1 MRPVP
6 FATRCLLLTLALV
19 PAAAGGGAAH
29 AAPAREMLPIVLG
42 SVNVTVSPDVAI
54 LQDAY
59 VPKGEIHDGDLV
71 SVMGNVRV
79 DGEVTGQIVV
89 VMGSLEMSG
98 TAHGDVVSVMS
109 RAHLADTAR
118 IGGQI
123 VGVGW
128 SIRRDAGSEVD
139 GQIVNIGFMNLLP
152 FAGAGGGL
160 SGILRFLF
168 ILHLIKLTFLFVI
181 LLVITAL
188 IPRRLSVIAAAFP
201 KQWGW
206 ALLAGLLTYCGVLI
220 GVFILAVTII
230 GLPLAFAL
238 WYLAKGIKWVGLA
251 SVFYLVGQTAGRNLF
266 RRELPHLAS
275 VLGGFV
281 LYALITMVPG
291 LGWAFNLILS
301 MMALGLALVTR
312 LGAEPAPLEQPAGV
326 PPPSGAPFAG
336 DPPPPGHTM
345 ASAPLDASGA
355 GVPPVVS

>member
-6 FATRCLLLTLALV
+6 PTAFCLALV
-19 PAAAGGGAAH
+19 ALVAAAAADGGCAH
-29 AAPAREMLPIVLG
+29 AAPARSIIPLVATSM
-42 SVNVTVSPDVAI
+42 NVSISPDVAFG
-54 LQDAY
+54 QDAY
-59 VPKGEIHDGDLV
+59 VPAGEVHEGDLV
-71 SVMGNVRV
+71 TVMGDARV
-79 DGEVTGQIVV
+79 EGEVTGSIVV

-109 RAHLADTAR
+109 RTHLSDTAR
-118 IGGQI
+118 IGGEL

-128 SIRRDAGSEVD
+128 SIQREMGSEV
-139 GQIVNIGFMNLLP
+139 GGEVVNIGFMNLLP
-152 FAGAGGGL
+152 FAGYGGGL
-160 SGILRFLF
+160 SGILRFLL

-181 LLVITAL
+181 LLLITAL

-201 KQWGW
+201 QQWGW
-206 ALLAGLLTYCGVLI
+206 GLLVGLLAYCGVLI

-251 SVFYLVGQTAGRNLF
+251 SIFYLVGQTAGRNLF

-281 LYALITMVPG
+281 CYAIITMVPG

-301 MMALGLALVTR
+301 MLALGLALVTR
-312 LGAEPAPLEQPAGV
+312 LGAEPKPQTQPAGAPA
-326 PPPSGAPFAG
+326 PPGARIADGAPPIEPSSG
-336 DPPPPGHTM
+336 V
-345 ASAPLDASGA
+345 SA
-355 GVPPVVS
+355 PPVVS

>member
-1 MRPVP
+1 MKPVP
-6 FATRCLLLTLALV
+6 LTASALLLALSVV
-19 PAAAGGGAAH
+19 PAAGGGFLSHADPAH
-29 AAPAREMLPIVLG
+29 PLVPFVLG

-54 LQDAY
+54 MQDAY
-59 VPKGEIHDGDLV
+59 VPKGKVHDGDLV
-71 SVMGNVRV
+71 SVMGDVRV
-79 DGEVTGQIVV
+79 EGEVTGQIVV
-89 VMGSLEMSG
+89 VMGSLELSG

-118 IGGQI
+118 VGGQL

-128 SIRRDAGSEVD
+128 SIRRDMGSEVD
-139 GQIVNIGFMNLLP
+139 GQVVNIGFMNLLP
-152 FAGAGGGL
+152 FAGYGGGL
-160 SGILRFLF
+160 SGILRFLL

-188 IPRRLSVIAAAFP
+188 IPRRLSNIAAAFP
-201 KQWGW
+201 RQWGW
-206 ALLAGLLTYCGVLI
+206 ALLVGLLTYCGVLI

-251 SVFYLVGQTAGRNLF
+251 SIFYLVGQTAGRNLF

-281 LYALITMVPG
+281 LYALMTMVPG

-301 MMALGLALVTR
+301 MLALGLALVTR
-312 LGAEPAPLEQPAGV
+312 LGAEPGPLEQPAAGAL
-326 PPPSGAPFAG
+326 PSGASPAG
-336 DPPPPGHTM
+336 QT
-345 ASAPLDASGA
+345 PLDPSGV
-355 GVPPVVS
+355 GVPPVIS